1 MPELVE
7 LCQIKVRDTAPS
19 VRQIALELLASEG
32 APAVKGK
39 RHVGAAAI
47 VWRLERRSLT
57 ASTYYCQATLTHT
70 AWKQSWPLV

>member
-32 APAVKGK
+32 APGVKGK
-39 RHVGAAAI
+39 RHVGAAAS
-47 VWRLERRSLT
+47 VCRLERRFLIAPTT
-57 ASTYYCQATLTHT
+57 ARLF
-70 AWKQSWPLV
+70 